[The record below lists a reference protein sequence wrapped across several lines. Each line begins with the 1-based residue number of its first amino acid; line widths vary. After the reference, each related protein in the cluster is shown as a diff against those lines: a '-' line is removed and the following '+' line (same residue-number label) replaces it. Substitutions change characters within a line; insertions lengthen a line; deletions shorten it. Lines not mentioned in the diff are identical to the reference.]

1 MNRMSKPCA
10 VFDLD
15 DTLYLE
21 RDYVRSGFEHVGRY
35 ADENLG
41 TRDFAG
47 RAWQLFSQG
56 VRNSIFNGVL
66 EEQQIAC
73 DSTTIESLVSLYRGH
88 TPRIELLPDALW
100 CLNTLCGDVPLVL
113 ITDGPIESQRNKISA
128 LQLEQWF
135 TWVIVTEELGRD
147 YRKPSILAFR
157 LVQEKDDL
165 KDRHFYYV
173 ADNPAKDF
181 AGPREL
187 GWRTIRV
194 RREGGLH
201 SAVEAEAENAAGV
214 EVSELSEV
222 PDILQRTSELEYLG
236 GKR

>member
-1 MNRMSKPCA
+1 MPNLCA

-21 RDYVRSGFEHVGRY
+21 SDYVRSGFEHVGRY

-47 RAWQLFSQG
+47 QAWQLFSEG

-66 EEQQIAC
+66 AEQEVAC
-73 DSTTIESLVSLYRGH
+73 DSRTIEGLVSLYRGH
-88 TPRIELLPDALW
+88 TPRIQLLPDARR
-100 CLNTLCGDVPLVL
+100 CLDTLHGEVPLVL
-113 ITDGPIESQRNKISA
+113 ITDGPIESQRNKIAA
-128 LQLEQWF
+128 LQLERWF
-135 TWVIVTEELGRD
+135 TWVIVTEELGKNF
-147 YRKPSILAFR
+147 RKPSVFAFR
-157 LVQEKDDL
+157 LVQDKDDL
-165 KDRHFYYV
+165 KNCHFCYV

-181 AGPREL
+181 IGPRKL

-201 SAVEAEAENAAGV
+201 SSVEAQAENAANV
-214 EVSELSEV
+214 EVAELSEV
-222 PDILQRTSELEYLG
+222 PDMLHRASELECSG

>member
-1 MNRMSKPCA
+1 MSKPCA

-47 RAWQLFSQG
+47 RAWQLFSRG

-66 EEQQIAC
+66 EEQNVACEPQTIAN
-73 DSTTIESLVSLYRGH
+73 LVSLYRGH
-88 TPRIELLPDALW
+88 TPRIQLLPDALR
-100 CLNTLCGDVPLVL
+100 CLNTLRGDVPLVL
-113 ITDGPIESQRNKISA
+113 ITDGPIESQRNKIAA

-135 TWVIVTEELGRD
+135 IWVIVTEELGKD
-147 YRKPSILAFR
+147 YRKPSVLAFR
-157 LVQEKDDL
+157 LVQEKDEF
-165 KDRHFYYV
+165 KDRHFCYV

-181 AGPREL
+181 AGPRKL

-194 RREGGLH
+194 RREDGLH
-201 SAVEAEAENAAGV
+201 SAVETDADNAADV
-214 EVSELSEV
+214 EVSELREV
-222 PDILQRTSELEYLG
+222 PDILQRTSELEYRG
-236 GKR
+236 G